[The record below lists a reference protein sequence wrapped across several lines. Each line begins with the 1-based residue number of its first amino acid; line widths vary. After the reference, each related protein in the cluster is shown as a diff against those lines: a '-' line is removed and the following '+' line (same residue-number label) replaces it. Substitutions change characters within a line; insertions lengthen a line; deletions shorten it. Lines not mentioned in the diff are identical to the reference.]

1 MHRRWQLPLKAWVNK
16 YLPEDVRYN
25 VHRLLTQIVEHLLF
39 DVIGVVMAQ
48 LPPSRPRPNRR
59 RGEPLL
65 PSWAV
70 GALVALFIVS
80 TVLAAYLVF
89 TSVRDFV
96 SAWQITGNPSGPN
109 LSGGETGGN
118 TDGGQNSNGGSG
130 GPISIV
136 PEKWTG
142 TDRVT
147 ILLLGIDRRVGDTET
162 AFRTDSIMIV
172 SVDPVAKTGVMLSV
186 PRDLWVEIPDYGA
199 DTINTANFK
208 GDAYAYP
215 GGGPALAVKTVENNI
230 GVDVDYYVRL
240 DFTAFEKLVDAISG
254 IEIDNPADIAD
265 PEYPD
270 GAYGFEPF
278 YLSAGRHQ
286 LNGHDALRYART
298 RHQSSDVDRARR
310 QQQVVLAV
318 RDKVTSLN
326 MLPTLISQ
334 TPGLYQTLNES
345 IQTNLDLGQIISLA
359 LLANDIPR
367 ASIQSAVIDYQYLLE
382 YQFIT
387 PEGTPRQVLVPI
399 KDKLRELVQGLFT
412 APAVLASPIQAS
424 AEAMVAEG
432 ARVQVLNGSGVP
444 GLAGTTSEWLRTKNV
459 NVLEPGNAD
468 RTDYAST
475 VIIDYTNKPNTSLW
489 LAKLF
494 GVSNVVAGNNP
505 SSPVDV
511 AVIVGQNWQ
520 VP

>member
-1 MHRRWQLPLKAWVNK
+1 MQNRWQLTVKAWANK
-16 YLPEDVRYN
+16 YLSEDVRYN
-25 VHRLLTQIVEHLLF
+25 VQRLLTQIVEHLLF

-48 LPPSRPRPNRR
+48 LPPSRSRPNRR

-70 GALVALFIVS
+70 GALVALFVVS
-80 TVLAAYLVF
+80 TLLAAYLVF

-96 SAWQITGNPSGPN
+96 SAWQITGNTTGPA
-109 LSGGETGGN
+109 LGGEN
-118 TDGGQNSNGGSG
+118 PAPTDGGQNSGGGDG

-136 PEKWTG
+136 PQKWTG

-147 ILLLGIDRRVGDTET
+147 VLLLGIDRRAGDTET
-162 AFRTDSIMIV
+162 AFRTDSIMII

-208 GDAYAYP
+208 GDAYDYP

-240 DFTAFEKLVDAISG
+240 DFTAFEKLVDAIGG

-310 QQQVVLAV
+310 QQQVVMAV

-334 TPGLYQTLNES
+334 APGLYQTLNES
-345 IQTNLDLGQIISLA
+345 IQTDLGLNDIIALA

-367 ASIQSAVIDYQYLLE
+367 ANIQSAVIDYQYLLE

-387 PEGTPRQVLVPI
+387 AEGTPRQVLVPI
-399 KDKLRELVQGLFT
+399 KDKLRELVQSLFT
-412 APAVLASPIQAS
+412 APAVLASPVQAS
-424 AEAMVAEG
+424 AEAMMAEA

-444 GLAGTTSEWLRTKNV
+444 GLAGTTTEWLRAKNV
-459 NVLEPGNAD
+459 NVVDPGNAD

-505 SSPVDV
+505 NSPVDV
-511 AVIVGQNWQ
+511 AVIVGQDWQ

>member
-1 MHRRWQLPLKAWVNK
+1 MQNRWQLTVKAWANK
-16 YLPEDVRYN
+16 YLPENVRYN
-25 VHRLLTQIVEHLLF
+25 VQRLLTQIVEHLLF
-39 DVIGVVMAQ
+39 DVLGVVMAQ

-65 PSWAV
+65 PGWAV

-80 TVLAAYLVF
+80 TALAAYLVF

-96 SAWQITGNPSGPN
+96 SAWQITGNTTGPN
-109 LSGGETGGN
+109 VADGGSGTI
-118 TDGGQNSNGGSG
+118 DGGQNSNNGGSG

-136 PEKWTG
+136 PQKWAG

-147 ILLLGIDRRVGDTET
+147 ILLLGIDRRAGDTET

-208 GDAYAYP
+208 GDAFDYP
-215 GGGPALAVKTVENNI
+215 GGGAALAVKTVENNI

-240 DFTAFEKLVDAISG
+240 DFTAFEKLVDAIGG

-265 PEYPD
+265 LEYPD
-270 GAYGFEPF
+270 GSYGFEPF

-310 QQQVVLAV
+310 QQQVVLAI

-326 MLPTLISQ
+326 MLPTLIGQ
-334 TPGLYQTLNES
+334 APGIYQTLNES
-345 IQTNLDLGQIISLA
+345 IQTDLGLDEIISLA

-387 PEGTPRQVLVPI
+387 VEGTPRQVLVPI

-424 AEAMVAEG
+424 AEAMVAEA

-444 GLAGTTSEWLRTKNV
+444 GLAGTTTEWLRAKNV

-505 SSPVDV
+505 NSLVDV
-511 AVIVGQNWQ
+511 EVIVGQDWA